1 MAGETLNGRLGK
13 GEGLSTLQDFLAI
26 GFRRRRLIV
35 ATFFGI
41 LLAGVLIASLLPA
54 RYESE
59 MKILVRRERAD
70 SVVSPTRDAASQLRT
85 FVTEEELESEAEL
98 LKSRDLLSKVAVIC
112 GLHQSDG
119 NSFWG
124 AVRGGSERAN
134 EEQRIAQAALAL
146 ERNLS
151 VEPIGRTNLIR
162 VSYKAREPQLAARVL
177 NTLASLYLDKHLALR
192 RVPGA
197 FEFFNKQAEGYRQA
211 LENSE
216 AQLAE
221 FSRKEGV
228 VSPALERELKV
239 RRLAEFE
246 SQSREA
252 RAAMTETRQRIR
264 TLEAQVASLPSRQT
278 TQVRMTDNPQLMQ
291 TLKSTLLQLELRR
304 TELLAKYEPAYR
316 PVQEVE
322 AQIAQAR
329 EAIVAAQKSP
339 LLEETTDR
347 DPAYEAVRAE
357 LTRSKTELAALEA
370 RSVAMAGLVRAYRT
384 ETQTLDHQEILR
396 QDLLRAARAQEE
408 NYLLYLRK
416 QEEARISDALDRQR
430 ISNAVVA
437 EAATVPLRPRS
448 GRLLVIVLSG
458 LFASVASVLLAFA
471 VDYWDPSFRTPEE
484 VRSFLG
490 SPVVAAIPKGSH

>member
-1 MAGETLNGRLGK
+1 MARENLNGRP
-13 GEGLSTLQDFLAI
+13 EGDASPSTLHDFLAI
-26 GFRRRRLIV
+26 GFRRRRLII

-41 LLAGVLIASLLPA
+41 LSVGALIALLLPT

-59 MKILVRRERAD
+59 LKILVRRERAD

-85 FVTEEELESEAEL
+85 IVTEEELQSEAEL
-98 LKSRDLLSKVAVIC
+98 LKSRDLLSKVVVENE
-112 GLHQSDG
+112 LHKSASD
-119 NSFWG
+119 SFWS
-124 AVRGGSERAN
+124 ALWGGSESTN
-134 EEQRIAQAALAL
+134 EAQRIAQAALAL
-146 ERNLS
+146 EKDLR
-151 VEPIGRTNLIR
+151 VEPIGRTNLIS
-162 VSYKAREPQLAARVL
+162 VSYKAREPELAARVL

-197 FEFFNKQAEGYRQA
+197 FEFFNRQAEGYREA
-211 LENSE
+211 LENAE
-216 AQLAE
+216 AKLAE

-246 SQSREA
+246 SESRQA
-252 RAAMTETRQRIR
+252 RAAMAETRERIR
-264 TLEAQVASLPSRQT
+264 TLEKQLATLPDRQT
-278 TQVRMTDNPQLMQ
+278 TQVRMVDNPQLMQ
-291 TLKSTLLQLELRR
+291 NLKSTLLQLELRR
-304 TELLAKYEPAYR
+304 TELLAKYDPSYR

-329 EAIVAAQKSP
+329 EAIATAEKTP

-347 DPAYEAVRAE
+347 DPAYEALRAE
-357 LTRSKTELAALEA
+357 LTRSRTELAALEA
-370 RSVAMAGLVRAYRT
+370 RSAAMAGLVQGYRA
-384 ETQTLDHQEILR
+384 ETQKLDRKEI
-396 QDLLRAARAQEE
+396 QQQGLLRAARGQEE

-430 ISNAVVA
+430 ISNVVVA
-437 EAATVPLRPRS
+437 EAATVPLQPRS
-448 GRLLVIVLSG
+448 GRLLVIVFSG
-458 LFASVASVLLAFA
+458 LFGAVASVLVAFV

-484 VRSFLG
+484 VQSFLG

>member
-1 MAGETLNGRLGK
+1 MAGETLKGQLGK
-13 GEGLSTLQDFLAI
+13 GESLSTLQDFLAI

-41 LLAGVLIASLLPA
+41 LLAGVLIAFFLPA

-70 SVVSPTRDAASQLRT
+70 SVVSPARDAASQLRT

-98 LKSRDLLSKVAVIC
+98 LKSRDLLSKVAVTC
-112 GLHQSDG
+112 GLHESDG
-119 NSFWG
+119 DSFWG
-124 AVRGGSERAN
+124 TDKGN

-162 VSYKAREPQLAARVL
+162 VSYKAREPQLAAQVL

-197 FEFFNKQAEGYRQA
+197 FEFFNKQAEVYRQA
-211 LENSE
+211 LEKSE

-221 FSRKEGV
+221 LNRKEGV

-252 RAAMTETRQRIR
+252 RAAMMETRQRIR

-304 TELLAKYEPAYR
+304 TELLAKYEPTYR

-329 EAIVAAQKSP
+329 EAIAAAQKTP

-384 ETQTLDHQEILR
+384 ETQSLGQKEILR
-396 QDLLRAARAQEE
+396 QDLLRAAQAQEE

-430 ISNAVVA
+430 ISNVVVA
-437 EAATVPLRPRS
+437 EAATLPLRPRS
-448 GRLLVIVLSG
+448 GRLLVIALSG
-458 LFASVASVLLAFA
+458 VFASVASVLLAFA

>member
-1 MAGETLNGRLGK
+1 MTGEAMNGRLDK
-13 GEGLSTLQDFLAI
+13 GAGPSTLQDFLAI
-26 GFRRRRLIV
+26 GFRRRGLMV
-35 ATFFGI
+35 TTFLGI
-41 LLAGVLIASLLPA
+41 FLAGVLIALLLPA

-70 SVVSPTRDAASQLRT
+70 SVVSPTRDAAYQLRT

-98 LKSRDLLSKVAVIC
+98 LKSRDLLNKVVVTC
-112 GLHQSDG
+112 GLHQSAV
-119 NSFWG
+119 NSLWG
-124 AVRGGSERAN
+124 AVWGGSEETN
-134 EEQRIAQAALAL
+134 EQQRIAQAALGL

-162 VSYKAREPQLAARVL
+162 VSYKASEPQLAARVL

-197 FEFFNKQAEGYRQA
+197 FEFFNQQAKEYREA
-211 LENSE
+211 LEKSE
-216 AQLAE
+216 AKLAE
-221 FSRKEGV
+221 FSRTEGV
-228 VSPALERELKV
+228 VAPALERELKV

-246 SQSREA
+246 SESRQA
-252 RAAMTETRQRIR
+252 RAAMVETRERIR
-264 TLEAQVASLPSRQT
+264 ALEAQVGSLPSRQT

-304 TELLAKYEPAYR
+304 TELLAKYDATYR

-329 EAIVAAQKSP
+329 EAIGEAQKSP

-357 LTRSKTELAALEA
+357 LTRAKTELAALEA
-370 RSVAMAGLVRAYRT
+370 RSIALGGLVQAYRA
-384 ETQTLDHQEILR
+384 ETQKLDRKEILQ

-458 LFASVASVLLAFA
+458 LFGSVASVLLAFA
-471 VDYWDPSFRTPEE
+471 VDHWDPSFRTPEE

-490 SPVVAAIPKGSH
+490 SPVVAAIPKGGH